1 MALGIQIKRI
11 PLIVAL
17 WEGARFHG
25 RKRIFPV
32 VTELDAFAQ
41 AIPAVALEQLRSQF
55 NAVRDLGFMDFN
67 DTASA
72 IAIHAGPTYTAD
84 QAYAATI
91 SFFDEPHFGG
101 TELVL
106 PPTDHPDLEFYGFR
120 ERISSWRYNP
130 PGTRKPG
137 MYKASGAEIAAPP
150 IGAVTP
156 SKLIAPIPLVV
167 QIFSGNSGYV
177 TDPVTEYS
185 SGCDNNQRCITLV
198 EDSWSLAADFG
209 PEFDKAS
216 RAVVVWK
223 GPDYNDGVNDPD
235 NWQARLY
242 QDRLTYQQLKG
253 NEPAHRDLSP
263 RRHAL
268 PNPPHATAP
277 GIHPSSQNGE
287 DTRTRAVRFVIPARQ
302 PSCALPRKEALAAS
316 DRGLLRPGLVIE
328 RFGVG

>member
-1 MALGIQIKRI
+1 MPLGIQIKRI

-25 RKRIFPV
+25 RKRTFPV
-32 VTELDAFAQ
+32 VTELDALGQ
-41 AIPAVALEQLRSQF
+41 GIPAVALEQLRSQF
-55 NAVRDLGFMDFN
+55 NAIRDLGFMDFN
-67 DTASA
+67 DTTSA
-72 IAIHAGPTYTAD
+72 IAIHAGPNYTAD
-84 QAYAATI
+84 QAWAATI
-91 SFFDEPHFGG
+91 SFFEEPHFGG

-106 PPTDHPDLEFYGFR
+106 PPTDHPDLEFYGFQ

-137 MYKASGAEIAAPP
+137 MYRASGSEIAAPP

-167 QIFSGNSGYV
+167 QIFNGSSGYV

-185 SGCDNNQRCITLV
+185 SDCDNNQRCITLV

-223 GPDYNDGVNDPD
+223 GPDYNDTVNDPD

-253 NEPAHRDLSP
+253 IEPAHQDLSP
-263 RRHAL
+263 RVHAQ
-268 PNPPHATAP
+268 PNPPHPTAP
-277 GIHPSSQNGE
+277 GVYPSAGHV
-287 DTRTRAVRFVIPARQ
+287 DDLKTRAVRFVIPARH
-302 PSCALPRKEALAAS
+302 PSRALPRKEEPTVS
-316 DRGLLRPGLVIE
+316 ECGLRPGLVIN
-328 RFGVG
+328 RFGLG